1 MQKIAIS
8 LTMAAATL
16 AAANSA
22 IAADKVLTVS
32 HWAGPKHAMATAVFP
47 WMNEQF
53 QACSG
58 GSLTLKVENGLAPP
72 PAQYDTIRDGVAD
85 IGWIVHGY
93 TPGKFAATKIAELP
107 GNGGNAEAMS
117 IAFQRTHEKYL
128 AAAKEAKGV
137 EVLANFVHGPG
148 LLNTVEKVTSYKD
161 VKGLKM
167 RVGGGVA
174 NLVGSSLGVAGVNV
188 PAPAVYETIASGVAE
203 GVFFPLETMF
213 SFKIAELIKY
223 SLKNPDGMYT
233 TSFAVVL
240 NSDTYDS
247 LSDDHKACVD
257 QYSGEKLAGQIG
269 KFWDEADAVGLKA
282 ATEEFGLEVTEAS
295 AEERAY
301 FTDITSSIEAEVLEG
316 LTDRGIDAAAALEYL
331 RSQL

>member
-1 MQKIAIS
+1 
-8 LTMAAATL
+8 
-16 AAANSA
+16 
-22 IAADKVLTVS
+22 
-32 HWAGPKHAMATAVFP
+32 MATAVFP

-58 GSLTLKVENGLAPP
+58 GTLSLKVENGLAPP

-174 NLVGSSLGVAGVNV
+174 NLVGASLGVAGVNV

-233 TSFAVVL
+233 TSFAVIL

-247 LSDDHKACVD
+247 LSDEHQACVD
-257 QYSGEKLAGQIG
+257 QYTGEGLAGQIG

-282 ATEEFGLEVTEAS
+282 AVEDFGLEVTEAS

-316 LTDRGIDAAAALEYL
+316 LTGRGIDAEAALEYL